1 MDNNT
6 NNDNKRYWLPDTAYN
21 ILKWVGLIALPALAW
36 CVSVIAPAWGLPHVT
51 EIVTTLNALG
61 TLVGI
66 LIGASTLK
74 PQE

>member
-1 MDNNT
+1 MDNKTGNT
-6 NNDNKRYWLPDTAYN
+6 KQYWLPDTAYN

-74 PQE
+74 AKE